1 MPVAE
6 AVGVYVGIV
15 ASIGTISQLSEI
27 VLEYLRKTAGANEK
41 KKALPLESTRTNIL
55 FKELEGKSESAR
67 MDEYTRVDAEGGRAF
82 GVVQIGIESGGGQTA
97 AI

>member
-27 VLEYLRKTAGANEK
+27 VLEYLRKTAGANEEK
-41 KKALPLESTRTNIL
+41 NALPLESTRTNI

-82 GVVQIGIESGGGQTA
+82 GVVQIGIESGGGQIA
-97 AI
+97 AV